1 MMSHRGKFMSSLF
14 EQLAIVKE
22 ELRKLE
28 EMMHG
33 NMLQLPWD
41 KAPEWAQWAAMDLDG
56 EWCWFSKE
64 PVLDATGSSNDMW
77 YITKEPKDTIVL
89 STSFDFPPCTNWKES
104 KRKRP

>member
-1 MMSHRGKFMSSLF
+1 MSHRGKFMSNLF

-41 KAPEWAQWAAMDLDG
+41 KAPEWAQWMVMDKFG
-56 EWCWFSKE
+56 TWFWIENE
-64 PVLDATGSSNDMW
+64 PNLVDIPEPLWDTTGRWS
-77 YITKEPKDTIVL
+77 IFTFL
-89 STSFDFPPCTNWKES
+89 FPPCTNWKES

>member
-1 MMSHRGKFMSSLF
+1 MSHRGKFMSNLF

-28 EMMHG
+28 DMMHG

-41 KAPEWAQWAAMDLDG
+41 KAPEWAQWAAMDDAGSWYWYSDEPPLIDGVWTLEKGTCLD
-56 EWCWFSKE
+56 
-64 PVLDATGSSNDMW
+64 
-77 YITKEPKDTIVL
+77 
-89 STSFDFPPCTNWKES
+89 FDFPPCTNWKES

>member
-1 MMSHRGKFMSSLF
+1 MSNLF

-28 EMMHG
+28 EMMYA

-41 KAPEWAQWAAMDLDG
+41 KAPEWAQWAAMDDDG
-56 EWCWFSKE
+56 VWYWYAYE
-64 PVLDATGSSNDMW
+64 PALCEEQWHSS
-77 YITKEPKDTIVL
+77 IGICHR
-89 STSFDFPPCTNWKES
+89 FDFPACTNWKES

>member
-1 MMSHRGKFMSSLF
+1 MSNLF

-41 KAPEWAQWAAMDLDG
+41 KAPEWAQWAAMDCKG
-56 EWCWFSKE
+56 EWFWYSHEPLPDRLEWALQFVIDSKCR
-64 PVLDATGSSNDMW
+64 L
-77 YITKEPKDTIVL
+77 
-89 STSFDFPPCTNWKES
+89 FDFPPCTNWKES

>member
-1 MMSHRGKFMSSLF
+1 MSNLF

-28 EMMHG
+28 DMMYA

-41 KAPEWAQWAAMDLDG
+41 KAPEWAQWAAMDESRQWYWYEDNPIIDERYLAWQISSSDH
-56 EWCWFSKE
+56 E
-64 PVLDATGSSNDMW
+64 P
-77 YITKEPKDTIVL
+77 
-89 STSFDFPPCTNWKES
+89 FDFPPCTNWKES